1 MDQAEVDTYLAKVP
15 SVIINAT
22 APLGDKKCW
31 ALYIALLDSDEGLRF
46 NQLKGIFKAESPEIS
61 RSLKSL
67 ANAGLITK
75 RARRLADVGNN
86 EVSYYV
92 PTILGESLIKSLYRG
107 MLPSKPIGIRQAA
120 TVRAEYAGLK
130 GSNTGVRIR
139 IGDRVSDSTKYSR
152 SAPQHYGTISGTSQ
166 GCVSHG

>member
-1 MDQAEVDTYLAKVP
+1 MDQAEVDKYLARVP

-22 APLGDKKCW
+22 APLGDRKCW
-31 ALYIALLDSDEGLRF
+31 ALYIALLDNDEGLRF
-46 NQLKGIFKAESPEIS
+46 NQLKETFKAESPEIS

-92 PTILGESLIKSLYRG
+92 PTLLGESLIKSLYRG
-107 MLPSKPIGIRQAA
+107 MLPSKPTGIRQ
-120 TVRAEYAGLK
+120 TTTLRTEYSELK
-130 GSNTGVRIR
+130 GSNTGIR
-139 IGDRVSDSTKYSR
+139 ISIGDPISDSANYPR
-152 SAPQHYGTISGTSQ
+152 STPQHRGSITGTTQ
-166 GCVSHG
+166 GCVSHE